1 MSADPAEI
9 GYSTALEELDGIL
22 AELDAGDVDIDRL
35 ADRVRRAAQLIL
47 VCRERIS
54 GARLQIET
62 AIADLEAAA
71 PVEDEA

>member
-9 GYSTALEELDGIL
+9 AYGTALEELDGIL

-35 ADRVRRAAQLIL
+35 AERVRRAAQLIL
-47 VCRERIS
+47 ICRERIG

-62 AIADLEAAA
+62 AITDLEAVA

>member
-9 GYSTALEELDGIL
+9 GYSTALEELDVIL